1 MKDECDFQIVVRRIR
16 HRFIESI
23 CPECGNKERIA
34 IPKELKEEN
43 QYGVGVQ
50 NLILTLLNE
59 GYVSMNRTNEM
70 ITGLTEGQISLS
82 NGYIAKLQK
91 RLSNSLDGFIQELK
105 KEVIRLPIVH
115 WDDTVISINK
125 KNACLRFYGDDKIA
139 YYTAHAQKNK
149 QGLDEDQIL
158 ASLSKEKIVMHDHNK
173 VNYNEEY
180 HFANV
185 ECCVHLLRDLKKVVD
200 RLGHEWAKDLIELL
214 LRENHNRN
222 VGNYIDADYIALQYD
237 TIIAQG
243 EMDNLEDE
251 DKYYASDEKNLLKRL
266 KEHKENYLMWTLNK
280 EIPFSNNVSERSL
293 RSSKTKM
300 KVSGQFENIN
310 SARNYAN
317 IKSYLETGKRHGYHV
332 SELIKRALGER
343 YITIAE
349 MKLHDAESED

>member
-1 MKDECDFQIVVRRIR
+1 M
-16 HRFIESI
+16 
-23 CPECGNKERIA
+23 G
-34 IPKELKEEN
+34 
-43 QYGVGVQ
+43 
-50 NLILTLLNE
+50 
-59 GYVSMNRTNEM
+59 
-70 ITGLTEGQISLS
+70 
-82 NGYIAKLQK
+82 
-91 RLSNSLDGFIQELK
+91 GFIQELK

-200 RLGHEWAKDLIELL
+200 HLGHEWAKDLIELL

-243 EMDNLEDE
+243 RW
-251 DKYYASDEKNLLKRL
+251 K
-266 KEHKENYLMWTLNK
+266 
-280 EIPFSNNVSERSL
+280 I
-293 RSSKTKM
+293 
-300 KVSGQFENIN
+300 
-310 SARNYAN
+310 
-317 IKSYLETGKRHGYHV
+317 
-332 SELIKRALGER
+332 
-343 YITIAE
+343 
-349 MKLHDAESED
+349 